1 MQLLG
6 ETGRHV
12 RLVMRM
18 GQAAGVDLAAAYDS
32 GAISQQGW
40 CDLVRSCRGCAWAEG
55 CADWLDRQPQRAD
68 PPEPCRN
75 RVVLMAL
82 GRAQAAN
89 RQAEPRAATD

>member
-18 GQAAGVDLAAAYDS
+18 GQVAGVNLVAAYDS
-32 GAISQQGW
+32 GTISQQGW

-55 CADWLDRQPQRAD
+55 CADWLDRH
-68 PPEPCRN
+68 
-75 RVVLMAL
+75 VLMAL
-82 GRAQAAN
+82 GRTQAAN